1 MVLEIIDWIW
11 IVLV

>member
-11 IVLV
+11 IDLV